1 MDLSGIEIYVGA
13 PIEVA
18 SEREIFLALMQMI
31 GEARMQA
38 IVFSN
43 FNIGRR
49 QLDFLV
55 ATDSQTLV
63 IEAKHFARRVRGGVN
78 GTWEMDLSGGATKG
92 VGNPY
97 LQVLEAKNALRDA
110 LREHGFEVE
119 GYPNACVAIAPGIP
133 KKSLLP
139 PSDFKV
145 TITDTKGLLPVLGSA
160 SSLVL
165 SQQLWRR
172 FAQTIQLRRVGTLDE
187 VLDPALTRWEDL
199 VRGYR
204 AEFERLYATD
214 AASLKNDTYLLGDDR
229 AGARE
234 VAMRAGVSGDD
245 LLIAGPSGCGKSL
258 LAKSIAVQGLHQ
270 GQVPVF
276 LQAKYF
282 TGRLQEL
289 IEREVALLGVCSPR
303 DLIRG
308 IVATGR
314 QLFLILDGYNECS
327 VDAQLAL
334 TRSLAAAVRRLGC
347 RLAIT
352 TQLGIERP
360 DLITVVPVTVSRPSD
375 ELKAAISGASRGD
388 GTGRLKDL
396 LASVSSGFEADLVGQ
411 VGESLPE
418 GVGRFALFD
427 AYARQRLGVDEFD
440 GIRLLAAVANHLA
453 DRVSF
458 SLSVRELDRLAAM
471 EGLSGEVLG
480 RVLATGMIVR
490 RTDRVS
496 FRHELIQCA
505 FVAEFVARSSTGDV
519 DKALGLLNAP
529 IHRSARSLILGAYDD
544 DEFVERVLSA
554 TADADLLEMAAA
566 GECGSAA
573 RTWVSSRC
581 GVIVEKLALEASKLE
596 FSLGAG
602 RWGPAGICEE
612 SALHWTS
619 SEIATMPSICHELR
633 RGARVDD
640 VLKPVEAMDCSLER
654 AFRELEVVPGIDR
667 GRLRDGLFADAYV
680 FGRNIGMA
688 HLFRSVS
695 NGIRKVRGTDVEPDD
710 CAECRWA
717 SAKTPGQLYLML
729 TLTRFSG
736 DRAAFVPHVLPLMA
750 ERWSSLPYHLQLE
763 VLNFAS
769 LVRPSSEVER
779 QKFAGALEA
788 LLPSLNPIFSGMV
801 LEALERLGQLDEQSF
816 QHSEA
821 VKAEVQALLYQP
833 ESAENCQI
841 AWSVYLGQFDHPFS
855 SRYCEVVG
863 DLSRDDSKRLLE
875 MACLGAGRADLFL
888 APLIQELAK
897 FNDRSV
903 APAIAKWLELPEID
917 SLMPQEAVSAFVWSH
932 AAIGM
937 LGVERPGIP
946 MATYSDA
953 GIALASLG
961 DLYYWIHREDLGPE
975 EVEDKCTP
983 ALNSLLDLNQTG
995 AASALC
1001 MVVHSMSHEADTR
1014 ESVIRRFPREMAAIC
1029 RGCLLKPGQQTGY
1042 FPHFQHDRLGVLRF
1056 SIDLLGYGGDVQD
1069 LRLLR
1074 ELSRDPE
1081 LGESAISAIR
1091 LIESGA
1097 VQIDKPFLRY
1107 RRHPR

>member
-1 MDLSGIEIYVGA
+1 MDSELDLSGIEIYVGA
-13 PIEVA
+13 PVEVA
-18 SEREIFLALMQMI
+18 SEREIFLALVKMI

-38 IVFSN
+38 IVFAN
-43 FNIGRR
+43 FNVGRR

-78 GTWEMDLSGGATKG
+78 GTWEMDLPGGASKG

-97 LQVLEAKNALRDA
+97 LQALEAKNALRDA
-110 LREHGFEVE
+110 LRERGFELE

-133 KKSLLP
+133 KNSLLP

-145 TITDTKGLLPVLGSA
+145 AITDTQGLLPVLGHA

-172 FAQTIQLRRVGTLDE
+172 FAQTIQLRRVATLDE
-187 VLDPALTRWEDL
+187 ALDPALTRWEDL

-204 AEFERLYATD
+204 AEFDRLYATD
-214 AASLKNDTYLLGDDR
+214 AALLKNDTYLLGDDR
-229 AGARE
+229 VGARE
-234 VAMRAGVSGDD
+234 VAMRAGVNGDD
-245 LLIAGPSGCGKSL
+245 LLIVGPSGCGKSL
-258 LAKSIAVQGLHQ
+258 LAKSIAVQGLCQ

-289 IEREVALLGVCSPR
+289 IQREVGLLGDCSAK

-308 IVATGR
+308 AQATGL
-314 QLFLILDGYNECS
+314 QLLLILDGYNECS

-334 TRSLAAAVRRLGC
+334 TRSLAAAARRLGC

-352 TQLGIERP
+352 TQLGIKRP
-360 DLITVVPVTVSRPSD
+360 DLITVVPVTVSRPSE
-375 ELKAAISGASRGD
+375 ELKAAISGASCGE
-388 GTGRLKDL
+388 GTEHLRDL

-411 VGESLPE
+411 VGESLAE
-418 GVGRFALFD
+418 GAGRFALFD
-427 AYARQRLGVDEFD
+427 AYARQRLGADEFD
-440 GIRLLAAVANHLA
+440 GVRLLAAVAKHLI

-458 SLSVRELDRLAAM
+458 SLSVRELDRLAAT
-471 EGLSGEVLG
+471 EGLSGEVLR
-480 RVLATGMIVR
+480 RVLATDMMVR

-505 FVAEFVARSSTGDV
+505 FVAEFVARSSYDDV
-519 DKALGLLNAP
+519 DKALGLLDAP
-529 IHRSARSLILGAYDD
+529 IYRNARSLILGAYDN
-544 DEFVERVLSA
+544 DEFVERILSA
-554 TADADLLEMAAA
+554 TADADLLERAAA
-566 GECGSAA
+566 GECGRAA
-573 RTWVSSRC
+573 RAWVSSRC
-581 GVIVEKLALEASKLE
+581 GEIVEKLAVEASKLE
-596 FSLGAG
+596 FSIGEG
-602 RWGPAGICEE
+602 RWGPAGACEE
-612 SALHWTS
+612 SALHWAP
-619 SEIATMPSICHELR
+619 SERATMPSICDELR
-633 RGARVDD
+633 RGARIDD
-640 VLKPVEAMDCSLER
+640 VLKAVAAMDCSLER
-654 AFRELEVVPGIDR
+654 AFRALEVVPGISR

-695 NGIRKVRGTDVEPDD
+695 NGIRTFRGSDVEPDED
-710 CAECRWA
+710 AACRWA

-729 TLTRFSG
+729 TLARFSG
-736 DRAAFVPHVLPLMA
+736 DSAAFVPLVLPLMA
-750 ERWSSLPYHLQLE
+750 EGWSSLPYHLQLE

-779 QKFAGALEA
+779 QELACALDA
-788 LLPSLNPIFSGMV
+788 LLPSLNPVFSGMV
-801 LEALERLGQLDEQSF
+801 LEALERLGLLEEQSF
-816 QHSEA
+816 QHAEA
-821 VKAEVQALLYQP
+821 VKAEVQALLCAP
-833 ESAENCQI
+833 ESAENCQL

-903 APAIAKWLELPEID
+903 APAIAKWLGLPEID

-932 AAIGM
+932 AAMGM
-937 LGVERPGIP
+937 LGVERPENP
-946 MATYSDA
+946 TTAHSNA

-961 DLYYWIHREDLGPE
+961 DLYYWIHREDLGPQE
-975 EVEDKCTP
+975 IEDKCRP
-983 ALNSLLDLNQTG
+983 ALEALLDLNQTG

-1001 MVVHSMSHEADTR
+1001 MVVHSMSYEADTR
-1014 ESVIRRFPREMAAIC
+1014 ESVLRRFPREMAAIC
-1029 RGCLLKPGQQTGY
+1029 RRCLLRPAQQVGY

-1056 SIDLLGYGGDVQD
+1056 SINLLGYGGDVQD

-1074 ELSRDPE
+1074 ELSRDVE

-1097 VQIDKPFLRY
+1097 VQ
-1107 RRHPR
+1107 